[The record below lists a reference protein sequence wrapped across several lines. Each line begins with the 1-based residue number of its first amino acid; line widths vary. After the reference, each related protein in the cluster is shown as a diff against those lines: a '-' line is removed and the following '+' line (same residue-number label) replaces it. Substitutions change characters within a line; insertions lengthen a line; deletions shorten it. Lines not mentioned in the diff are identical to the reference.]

1 MRLVV
6 DTNVVVSALL
16 WQGPPHLLFRAAQ
29 EHELEFFTS
38 RVLLDELEEVLARRK
53 LERAV
58 RSIGSRCSAL
68 FSDYQE
74 LAQLVTPAQTRRIIL
89 ADIDDDAVIAC
100 ALAAS
105 ADLIVSGDKRLRNL
119 KTFQGI
125 PIVTADAAGSALSA
139 KRGSWDVGRGSGSMQ
154 LAVCSGQASIREAGI
169 AC

>member
-1 MRLVV
+1 MTLSARPGANALRLVV

-16 WQGPPHLLFRAAQ
+16 WRGPPHLLFRAAQ

-58 RSIGSRCSAL
+58 RSTESSRSAL

-100 ALAAS
+100 ALAAG
-105 ADLIVSGDKRLRNL
+105 ADLIVSGDKRLRNI
-119 KTFQGI
+119 KSYQGI
-125 PIVTADAAGSALSA
+125 PIITAAEALA
-139 KRGSWDVGRGSGSMQ
+139 R
-154 LAVCSGQASIREAGI
+154 LAQR
-169 AC
+169 